1 MDVPKHQADIIHHE
15 AYHSPT
21 LPRGVPAEI
30 PGSRTAGHS
39 GEDGQVGQ
47 DRDGP
52 GVAGGE
58 CIEGGSFQGSKVVIP
73 YIIYK

>member
-1 MDVPKHQADIIHHE
+1 MGPCRDP
-15 AYHSPT
+15 
-21 LPRGVPAEI
+21 GI

-52 GVAGGE
+52 AVAGGK

-73 YIIYK
+73 YIIYINNYILF